1 MKPHEWVN
9 KDGEVLVIRFSR
21 LWRWRCFSRLWR
33 WRCRSSLWRWRCL
46 SSELSFV
53 RRTVA
58 KWEALK

>member
-1 MKPHEWVN
+1 MERLNVMKPHEWVN
-9 KDGEVLVIRFSR
+9 KDGEVLVIR
-21 LWRWRCFSRLWR
+21 LSRLWR